1 MPGEPEGESQLQP
14 KPPAPTNT
22 PPEVRGILPHEPN
35 PTEPKLPPPIVIADA
50 ERVGITR
57 ENTPGNFGSGHNT

>member
-35 PTEPKLPPPIVIADA
+35 PTEPKLPPQLEEAVSDAGRVIGAGQTDKL
-50 ERVGITR
+50 
-57 ENTPGNFGSGHNT
+57 GSSHT